1 MLVQVVKQQAN
12 LGGLLAPG
20 RKQGEYDIGLG
31 REIGQQ
37 WNQDAFFNIALNRLW
52 RIARLLSVR

>member
-20 RKQGEYDIGLG
+20 RKQGEYGLGLG

-37 WNQDAFFNIALNRLW
+37 WNQDAFFNIALHQK
-52 RIARLLSVR
+52 AR